1 MFKKLCPLLRQNF
14 LTDIY
19 FISGIPP
26 EVMYSNCLKNVYANV
41 FMCLET
47 KSHTE
52 ITKWLK

>member
-1 MFKKLCPLLRQNF
+1 MFKKLYFLIIQNF
-14 LTDIY
+14 LNDIY

-26 EVMYSNCLKNVYANV
+26 EVMYSNCLKNVCVNV
-41 FMCLET
+41 CMCLET